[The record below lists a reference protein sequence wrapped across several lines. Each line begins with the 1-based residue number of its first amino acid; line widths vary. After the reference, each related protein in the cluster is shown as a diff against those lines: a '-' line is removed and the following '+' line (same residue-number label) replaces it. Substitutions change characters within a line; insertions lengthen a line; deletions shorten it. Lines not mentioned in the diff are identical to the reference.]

1 MARSNLE
8 LSWAVK
14 GIPRYPWQVANMEE
28 TSTLPDGIILTGESA
43 RKVDLLF
50 FVFFATGSADVEK
63 NGGGGGGGGDGGDD
77 RGDGGDDDDVDNRV
91 CCPGGRG
98 KGLLDSFA
106 GTMASPRRRVL
117 SQVHHHLHQ
126 HCNV

>member
-63 NGGGGGGGGDGGDD
+63 KAGGGGGDGGDD

-91 CCPGGRG
+91 FCPGGRG

>member
-63 NGGGGGGGGDGGDD
+63 KGGGGGGGDVGDDHGDGGGGDGD
-77 RGDGGDDDDVDNRV
+77 GDGDGGDGD
-91 CCPGGRG
+91 GGDG
-98 KGLLDSFA
+98 DGGDGDGDGGGGVHL
-106 GTMASPRRRVL
+106 PR
-117 SQVHHHLHQ
+117 
-126 HCNV
+126 

>member
-63 NGGGGGGGGDGGDD
+63 KGGGDDHGD
-77 RGDGGDDDDVDNRV
+77 GDGGDDDVDNRV